1 MLTYRVRSKFLTII
15 YFIRHAQSDSN
26 VRDEELRSLTQK
38 GIEDS
43 KSIPKIFSNIEID
56 AIISSPYTRCV
67 QTLTP
72 IAEDKNIR
80 IELRNDLRERKI
92 GIWFEKIE
100 QFIEF
105 AGNQWK
111 DFDHKIDKGE
121 ALKEVKKRNVNEI
134 MKIIGE
140 MKDKTILIGTH
151 GTALCTIMNSFDSK
165 YGFEYF
171 LRIGKKMPYI
181 VKVEFEDKKVIRID
195 EIEI

>member
-15 YFIRHAQSDSN
+15 YFIRHSQSDSN
-26 VRDEELRSLTQK
+26 VRDEELRPLTQK

-111 DFDHKIDKGE
+111 DFDHKMDKGE
-121 ALKEVKKRNVNEI
+121 SLGEVKERNKEYSKTYYQKHKKYRKKYYQEN
-134 MKIIGE
+134 
-140 MKDKTILIGTH
+140 KDKL
-151 GTALCTIMNSFDSK
+151 F
-165 YGFEYF
+165 
-171 LRIGKKMPYI
+171 KKS
-181 VKVEFEDKKVIRID
+181 
-195 EIEI
+195 